1 MNTKPLALAFLSALC
16 LGTASCA
23 DVSSPRM
30 DPAAANRSFSTS
42 AGATLTGRIV
52 YTLSGGLRVYDVATK
67 ADVGLGVD
75 GVNPKFSPDGTLI
88 VYQNNGMRVMNS
100 DGSNSRLLNAAG
112 GTPSFDPT
120 STRIAF
126 GDNGIWQI
134 NVDGTGLI
142 RLASAGLKP
151 TWSPDGTQ
159 ISYQGTAGGIQQL
172 FVMNSD
178 GTNQRRILTSSA
190 IIDPVWLP
198 SSRIVFGL
206 LASRGNYE
214 IYSYDPAD
222 PASLTRLTARRGND
236 FEPSWSPD
244 GSGIA
249 WANTSKPA
257 GILIMNADGSGQQG
271 PVVLK
276 GRQGSWGR

>member
-1 MNTKPLALAFLSALC
+1 MTKKPIALAFASALC
-16 LGTASCA
+16 LVGASCT
-23 DVSSPRM
+23 DVSSPAM
-30 DPAAANRSFSTS
+30 EPGAPNRFLST
-42 AGATLTGRIV
+42 GATLTGRIV
-52 YTLSGGLRVYDVATK
+52 YTLAGRLRVYDVATK
-67 ADVGLGVD
+67 ADISLGVD
-75 GVNPKFSPDGTLI
+75 GVNPKFSPDGALI
-88 VYQNNGMRVMNS
+88 VYQSSGLRVMSS

-134 NVDGTGLI
+134 NVDGTGLT
-142 RLASAGLKP
+142 RLAAAGLKP
-151 TWSPDGTQ
+151 TWSPDGSQ
-159 ISYQGTAGGIQQL
+159 ISYQATADGRQQL
-172 FVMNSD
+172 FVMNAD
-178 GTNQRRILTSSA
+178 GTNQRRVLTSAA

-206 LASRGNYE
+206 LASRGNYD

-222 PASLTRLTARRGND
+222 PASLARLTARKGND

-244 GSGIA
+244 ASGIA
-249 WANTSKPA
+249 WASTSKPA
-257 GILIMNADGSGQQG
+257 GIWIMNADGSGQHG
-271 PVVLK
+271 PVIAK

>member
-1 MNTKPLALAFLSALC
+1 MSTRPIALAIVSTLC
-16 LGTASCA
+16 FVNASCA
-23 DVSSPRM
+23 DTTSPPM
-30 DPAAANRSFSTS
+30 AAYPANRSVS

-52 YTLSGGLRVYDVATK
+52 YTLSGRLRVYDVATK

-88 VYQNNGMRVMNS
+88 VYQNGGLRVMSS

-120 STRIAF
+120 SAKIAF

-134 NVDGTGLI
+134 NVDGTGLT
-142 RLASAGLKP
+142 RLAEAGLKP
-151 TWSPDGTQ
+151 TWSPDGSQ
-159 ISYQGTAGGIQQL
+159 ISYQGTADGRQQL
-172 FVMNSD
+172 FVMNAD
-178 GTNQRRILTSSA
+178 GTNQRRVLTSPA

-206 LASRGNYE
+206 LVSRGNYE

-222 PASLTRLTARRGND
+222 PASLIRLTARKGND

-249 WANTSKPA
+249 WANTSSPA
-257 GILIMNADGSGQQG
+257 GIWIMNADGSGQYG
-271 PVVLK
+271 PAISK

>member
-1 MNTKPLALAFLSALC
+1 MSSRTVGHAIASAVWVVAL
-16 LGTASCA
+16 SCTEA
-23 DVSSPRM
+23 SSPLM
-30 DPAAANRSFSTS
+30 QPAEANRNVV

-52 YTLSGGLRVYDVATK
+52 YTLSGRLRIYNVATK
-67 ADVGLGVD
+67 SDVGLGVD

-88 VYQNNGMRVMNS
+88 VYQSNGLRVMSS
-100 DGSNSRLLNAAG
+100 DGTNSRLLNGAG

-120 STRIAF
+120 SSMIAF
-126 GDNGIWQI
+126 GDNGIWRI
-134 NVDGTGLI
+134 NVDGTGLTL
-142 RLASAGLKP
+142 LAATGLKP

-159 ISYQGTAGGIQQL
+159 ISYQATADGRQQL
-172 FVMNSD
+172 FVMNAD
-178 GTNQRRILTSSA
+178 GTNQRRVLTSAA

-206 LASRGNYE
+206 LAGRDYD

-222 PASLTRLTARRGND
+222 PASLTRLTARKGND

-244 GSGIA
+244 ATGIA
-249 WANTSKPA
+249 WASTASPA
-257 GILIMNADGSGQQG
+257 GIWIMNADGSGQQG
-271 PVVLK
+271 PVIAK